1 MVNTQP
7 AEERLAGGETAG
19 QSTVTNSARHAV
31 DRIANDPVE
40 IAQGHDG
47 KPVAH
52 ANIPAPAIAR
62 RLTSKF
68 RPNDRD
74 DVAPLS
80 QVRGGAD
87 ANSATAKTSGAQF
100 REHAAGH
107 LGPHLLCLDRR

>member
-1 MVNTQP
+1 M
-7 AEERLAGGETAG
+7 
-19 QSTVTNSARHAV
+19 TVTYSARHAV

-40 IAQGHDG
+40 IVQGHDG
-47 KPVAH
+47 KPVAR

-87 ANSATAKTSGAQF
+87 ANSGCQQRNCGQDLRPLSSVSTLRGIWVHIRCA
-100 REHAAGH
+100 
-107 LGPHLLCLDRR
+107 